1 MAWSEKHTPPW
12 FSLQRPRKLVTD
24 ENEMNTNEVEMEFP
38 EDENMVTNAEAS
50 NMEGGDQISGHAHI
64 QFPPR
69 WSGEVMIDHQKVNC
83 PRLVRPPEERVAEK
97 EAVES
102 EKSGLYGPQMDD
114 A

>member
-50 NMEGGDQISGHAHI
+50 NSYVWM
-64 QFPPR
+64 
-69 WSGEVMIDHQKVNC
+69 V
-83 PRLVRPPEERVAEK
+83 
-97 EAVES
+97 
-102 EKSGLYGPQMDD
+102 
-114 A
+114 